1 MNKRL
6 KNLQKK
12 LTEKKLA
19 GLLIRVVE
27 SGQSTQPN
35 NQNVLYLSGFGGS
48 TAVLLVTPKDA
59 FIVADARYYSR
70 AKTEAKG
77 FKLVKIKR
85 GDKVS
90 VVINEAISLA
100 GITKKAKVGFES
112 HRLPFQIAQS
122 WMKELNA
129 SVVPTAGIVEG
140 LRQYKTEAEIKELS
154 AACKATCKVY
164 SEVQKLIEPGM
175 RETEVAYEIDTRL
188 RKHGACDNSFSSIV
202 AAGPNSAI
210 PHHATGSKKLES
222 GEPVVMD
229 FGGVFPGGYCSD
241 ITRTIFVPGKKPTAK
256 MKEIY
261 EIVLGANLAARKA
274 LKPGML
280 YKDYDKVARDYID
293 KRGYGKYFTHGLG
306 HSLGLEA
313 HDPFDY
319 ENAPLDVGTVF
330 TDEPG
335 IYIDGVGGVRIEDD
349 LVVTAGG
356 AERLTTAPYW
366 KF

>member
-59 FIVADARYYSR
+59 FIVADARYYTR

-77 FKLVKIKR
+77 FKLVKVKR

-100 GITKKAKVGFES
+100 GITRRGKVGFES
-112 HRLPFQIAQS
+112 HRLPYQIAES
-122 WMKELNA
+122 WMKDLNA
-129 SVVPTAGIVEG
+129 SIVPTTGIVEG

-188 RKHGACDNSFSSIV
+188 RKHGADDNSFSSIV
-202 AAGPNSAI
+202 AAGPNSAV
-210 PHHATGSKKLES
+210 PHHATGFKKLEP

-241 ITRTIFVPGKKPTAK
+241 ITRTVFVPGKKPTAK
-256 MKEIY
+256 MQEIY
-261 EIVLGANLAARKA
+261 EIVLGANQAARKA

-319 ENAPLDVGTVF
+319 ENAPLEVGTVF

-349 LVVTAGG
+349 LVVTASG